1 MTSYLLLPAV
11 IICVV
16 VSEPANIADEQKNQ
30 TFSVSTYGN
39 STTKPNNEAPSSY
52 KDKLKEIEDDLEKNN
67 TSLVISEDNENFQD
81 QKNKFPHKQCQRD
94 DLIQLSDMHCGTPFH
109 AEMHGIH
116 KDDWCV
122 LKHIIRPYNDLTLCL
137 ESMTVNTNCYFPNP
151 DIQDFFL
158 YIHSRYFQNCIK
170 KEELFK
176 DAPTSLVVAL
186 TIIPVSLIPVLVCLV
201 LWKS

>member
-122 LKHIIRPYNDLTLCL
+122 LKHIIR
-137 ESMTVNTNCYFPNP
+137 
-151 DIQDFFL
+151 
-158 YIHSRYFQNCIK
+158 YFQNCIK